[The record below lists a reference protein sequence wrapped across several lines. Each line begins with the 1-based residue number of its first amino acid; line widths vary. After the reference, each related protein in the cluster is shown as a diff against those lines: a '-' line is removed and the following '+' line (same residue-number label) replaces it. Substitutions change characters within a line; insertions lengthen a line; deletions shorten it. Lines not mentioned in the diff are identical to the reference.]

1 MGGEWGGGGDLVAVL
16 SSLGM
21 GGSFGGKGWGKSK
34 GDKLRD
40 ESRKTMETLKK
51 IENDRKVWIG
61 GLPKGKT
68 WKDLDKFIEEH
79 ATKPKLVNIMSY
91 GKGVCAFK
99 TEEEA
104 TAAIAALNR
113 KEMDGKTLEV
123 DAWTKKE
130 KKDKEAEPVT
140 EKEKKDT
147 TKKAKK

>member
-1 MGGEWGGGGDLVAVL
+1 MGA
-16 SSLGM
+16 SS
-21 GGSFGGKGWGKSK
+21 GGKGWGKSK
-34 GDKLRD
+34 GDNFRA
-40 ESRKTMETLKK
+40 ESRQTMNKLMK
-51 IENDRKVWIG
+51 IENDRKIWIG
-61 GLPKGKT
+61 GLPKGKD

-104 TAAIAALNR
+104 TAAIAALNG